1 MKKNI
6 FHDLNII
13 EKIVII
19 FVGIFIF
26 YLFTTQYYFLA
37 ILPAVA
43 IMGFIFLGSQPK
55 TGYYA
60 ILFLIPFDAFRGG
73 AGAYQF
79 LTITKFIG
87 IFLLLV
93 IAYQF
98 LVQQKTIEKIK
109 TNFWVTFLLFIVVSL
124 LSTFMSNYLMYSMD
138 HIRRLIVVYLFFLM
152 TIVFVDEKG
161 FKFALP
167 VILIISITISSTISI
182 IGYVFDVSFLTIGV
196 EGATDAAVVGDSLKR
211 ATGASQDPNFLSV
224 MIIFVIPFVVRYLFM
239 MKKIFYKL
247 LLLIILSINVLGVV
261 LTYSRGGAL
270 VLFMMFILLAF
281 KYMKKFRPRY
291 LGIVFAFVALSLF
304 VSNIITP
311 QAYKD
316 RLKSFN
322 IGTDNSLDR
331 RLSYLYVG
339 LDALSKEP
347 VIGSGPGTFSHLYSL
362 SAYARFFSH
371 GRTLEQD
378 IFRDAHNTYIE
389 VAVGSG
395 VIGLILFMIMLII
408 ADRNFKKANVFF
420 RKQNNIEMSSL
431 IDSYQVSLYSIAIYF
446 CILSSLYHKYI
457 WMCFGLSVIA
467 LKLAKKE
474 ENGYLIV

>member
-1 MKKNI
+1 
-6 FHDLNII
+6 
-13 EKIVII
+13 
-19 FVGIFIF
+19 
-26 YLFTTQYYFLA
+26 
-37 ILPAVA
+37 
-43 IMGFIFLGSQPK
+43 
-55 TGYYA
+55 
-60 ILFLIPFDAFRGG
+60 
-73 AGAYQF
+73 
-79 LTITKFIG
+79 
-87 IFLLLV
+87 
-93 IAYQF
+93 
-98 LVQQKTIEKIK
+98 
-109 TNFWVTFLLFIVVSL
+109 
-124 LSTFMSNYLMYSMD
+124 
-138 HIRRLIVVYLFFLM
+138 
-152 TIVFVDEKG
+152 
-161 FKFALP
+161 
-167 VILIISITISSTISI
+167 
-182 IGYVFDVSFLTIGV
+182 
-196 EGATDAAVVGDSLKR
+196 
-211 ATGASQDPNFLSV
+211 
-224 MIIFVIPFVVRYLFM
+224 M

-446 CILSSLYHKYI
+446 WIKT
-457 WMCFGLSVIA
+457 CFIC
-467 LKLAKKE
+467 
-474 ENGYLIV
+474 